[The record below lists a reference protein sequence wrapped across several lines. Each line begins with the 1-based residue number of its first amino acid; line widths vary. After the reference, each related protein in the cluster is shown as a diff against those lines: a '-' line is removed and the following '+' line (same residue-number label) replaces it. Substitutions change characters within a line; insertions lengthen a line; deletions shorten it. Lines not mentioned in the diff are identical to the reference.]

1 MKNIEQVVCHEPY
14 QVFSYTGIDDLI
26 DKLKNVWQIDERTAQ
41 NEHFRY
47 LEEYFKNIKVQT
59 IVLEMEYVDRDYL
72 EDFSRYYSKCFHPYP
87 KWCVRLHFFAFH
99 FTKEDFEKIILQ
111 YNRNDNTCSLQ
122 DHYLGFIVLRPLP
135 KTLFARICLKTY
147 PEQDASNGQRNF
159 PVVREY
165 KAHLLGLELSI
176 KTLAFLEQ
184 DNAVSACATSALW
197 TALQGTDQGLLH
209 RTSSPYEITLNA
221 KKFVSDYSKTSIP
234 DKGLLPSQM
243 AHAIKEEGLEPL
255 LVGFVNTSYL
265 KALVRAYLSV
275 RVPVILGFT
284 LRYEEEKGELPNGR
298 QRSLPIGDH
307 AVTIVGYHIGASSL
321 IEFDDNIDL
330 IPSTIDKKDRKPMY
344 MRSSKID
351 KLYVHDDQ
359 LGPFASMGFR
369 QEDWQHLTTGWYR
382 HRVPSDQVNATVS
395 TMIFPLYHKIRIRF
409 NTIFSIIRDFNTY
422 YMEMWKNDKVV
433 WDIYLTTVCDLKK
446 RILSLESALLKDTEC
461 RLKMLKSKLPRYIW
475 VADAYVKEGDKE
487 EKLSFSFYFDA
498 TDIDNSDLFICAL
511 HYDLGSYTNI
521 CLQAGLNFPESSLVL
536 SPDSKFNY
544 QSWRILNAYVDPT
557 EKKIIKPS
565 DSYQTIEELKARMK
579 DIEKQIGA

>member
-1 MKNIEQVVCHEPY
+1 
-14 QVFSYTGIDDLI
+14 
-26 DKLKNVWQIDERTAQ
+26 
-41 NEHFRY
+41 
-47 LEEYFKNIKVQT
+47 
-59 IVLEMEYVDRDYL
+59 
-72 EDFSRYYSKCFHPYP
+72 
-87 KWCVRLHFFAFH
+87 
-99 FTKEDFEKIILQ
+99 
-111 YNRNDNTCSLQ
+111 
-122 DHYLGFIVLRPLP
+122 
-135 KTLFARICLKTY
+135 
-147 PEQDASNGQRNF
+147 
-159 PVVREY
+159 
-165 KAHLLGLELSI
+165 
-176 KTLAFLEQ
+176 
-184 DNAVSACATSALW
+184 
-197 TALQGTDQGLLH
+197 
-209 RTSSPYEITLNA
+209 
-221 KKFVSDYSKTSIP
+221 
-234 DKGLLPSQM
+234 
-243 AHAIKEEGLEPL
+243 
-255 LVGFVNTSYL
+255 
-265 KALVRAYLSV
+265 
-275 RVPVILGFT
+275 
-284 LRYEEEKGELPNGR
+284 
-298 QRSLPIGDH
+298 
-307 AVTIVGYHIGASSL
+307 
-321 IEFDDNIDL
+321 
-330 IPSTIDKKDRKPMY
+330 MY

-544 QSWRILNAYVDPT
+544 QSWRILNAYVHPT
-557 EKKIIKPS
+557 GKKIIKPS